1 MAGLGWGLASGA
13 VVPLALEGL
22 DTNVWMAMSATYRT
36 DSPPGPAGRWLIDRL
51 KRTIDEPMP
60 DCTPGSVSPASVGFR
75 IRL

>member
-1 MAGLGWGLASGA
+1 MAGLGCCLASGA

-51 KRTIDEPMP
+51 KETIDEPMP
-60 DCTPGSVSPASVGFR
+60 DSPASVG
-75 IRL
+75 